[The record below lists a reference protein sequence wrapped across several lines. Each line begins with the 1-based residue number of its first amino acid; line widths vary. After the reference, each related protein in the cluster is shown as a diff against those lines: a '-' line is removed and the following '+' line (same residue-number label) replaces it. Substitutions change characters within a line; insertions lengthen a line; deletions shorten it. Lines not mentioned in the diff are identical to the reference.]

1 MNKRIWTT
9 RSNHMPWGH
18 HIHLCQFCYSLVH
31 SRLPNM
37 PTLYYSML
45 HQLRIWNQTHWHWI
59 FSHWK
64 KKHSMK
70 MLNKLSADYGSIFS
84 IKTRTLTERVTSG
97 RPKMFENYYVDWF
110 LNPDRFWCCRKSE
123 RKMVIV
129 GMSVLSNDFIQKSKK

>member
-1 MNKRIWTT
+1 
-9 RSNHMPWGH
+9 
-18 HIHLCQFCYSLVH
+18 
-31 SRLPNM
+31 
-37 PTLYYSML
+37 
-45 HQLRIWNQTHWHWI
+45 
-59 FSHWK
+59 
-64 KKHSMK
+64 